1 MDGEER
7 DKGRRFV
14 TAAVLASDLT
24 GGDVAAIIVAVLTAV
39 AIVFLCIA
47 LTALSR
53 AMRTL
58 RETVEELRRETLPV
72 IANMQLTVNQA
83 NAELERVDS
92 VLGTAESISSTL
104 DSASRLAYLALSNPL
119 IKVMAFSTGTARA
132 ARRLRRGR

>member
-1 MDGEER
+1 MILG
-7 DKGRRFV
+7 
-14 TAAVLASDLT
+14 SDISS
-24 GGDVAAIIVAVLTAV
+24 GDVAAIIVAVLTAV

-47 LTALSR
+47 LAALSR
-53 AMRTL
+53 TMRTL

-72 IANMQLTVNQA
+72 LTNMQLTVNQA

-119 IKVMAFSTGTARA
+119 IKLMAFSAGTARA
-132 ARRLRRGR
+132 AKRLRRGR

>member
-1 MDGEER
+1 
-7 DKGRRFV
+7 V